1 MNEAILKDI
10 IQKVWDMNPFD
21 LFQKL
26 VENDLAPGGTIK
38 AEDMFNEEF
47 LLKPRAALVNFLY
60 TEETGEVL
68 A

>member
-1 MNEAILKDI
+1 MNEAILKEI

-26 VENDLAPGGTIK
+26 VENDLASGGTIK